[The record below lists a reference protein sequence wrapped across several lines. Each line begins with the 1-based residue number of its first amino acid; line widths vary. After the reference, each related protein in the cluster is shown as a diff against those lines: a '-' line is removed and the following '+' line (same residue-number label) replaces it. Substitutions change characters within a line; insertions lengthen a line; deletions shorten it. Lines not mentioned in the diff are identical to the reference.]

1 MTTPTPAATVLPN
14 NPMLADELAS
24 LTETLL
30 ERHVSELE
38 RDADGY
44 AARVAAYVDR
54 RRKMELEVVHAFQHL
69 DDATRRPRLP
79 FESAWNR
86 LNRQHAALVAA
97 GKLDDA
103 RADGTTASSRVASYL
118 SAEAAHAMQG
128 PASREDVDAR
138 TAICNG
144 CDARSETIDGA
155 RDPGGLGWCTKCGCG
170 SAPRAA
176 LSVKL
181 TLAGATC
188 PLGKWDRVNGTGATV
203 TSVAEAVG
211 GVAATVA
218 SAIWRAA
225 SGEAK

>member
-30 ERHVSELE
+30 ERHASELE

-54 RRKMELEVVHAFQHL
+54 RRKMELEVVDAFRHL

-97 GKLDDA
+97 GKLDEA
-103 RADGTTASSRVASYL
+103 RTDGTTASSRVASYL

-128 PASREDVDAR
+128 PASVQVQGERA
-138 TAICNG
+138 AICRACEG
-144 CDARSETIDGA
+144 RAEVVEGA
-155 RDPGGLGWCTKCGCG
+155 TDPGGIGWCTKCGCG
-170 SAPRAA
+170 SNRRAA

-188 PLGKWDRVNGTGATV
+188 PLGKWQPVEGTGASLGT
-203 TSVAEAVG
+203 VAEAIT
-211 GVAATVA
+211 GVASSVVDT
-218 SAIWRAA
+218 
-225 SGEAK
+225 AKRLLG